1 MFDGRSRVLGFL
13 TLLHD
18 AAVTA
23 VVFFVAHRVRV
34 DFLPQLGWWPLPPIY
49 PVEKYLP
56 LLLAAVV
63 VFPLAGV
70 ILGAYRHVELSTP
83 TKLVADI
90 AGLVGVGLTVIYAGL
105 FVSHADY
112 VSRSFVLLLGA
123 MEVLLLIVSR
133 WVFFASTAWVRERS
147 KKYIY
152 FLIVGTGTK
161 ARAAADLLEQSEFMG
176 LRLVGFVAESEK
188 APRTMVTRSGE
199 YAVIQS
205 SQLAATL
212 GTEVI
217 DEVVFAVEMEDLVRL
232 QPLMRDCAC
241 QGVNTRLQLEFVPQ
255 PFSRVYVERLRH
267 VPMLTLSVTPDSHL
281 LLLGKRTFD
290 IVVSAVALL
299 LLSPLTLLVAL
310 LIKATSPG
318 PVLYRQVR
326 SGLGGRH
333 FTLYKF
339 RTMVENA
346 ENERPALSAF
356 NELRGPVFKM
366 SNDPRVTPLG
376 RWLRRF
382 SIDELPQ
389 FWNVLLGDMSFVGPR
404 PALPAEV
411 EQYEPWQRRRLRMR
425 PGLTCTWVL
434 EGRNSVEFDRV
445 IQLDLSYID
454 NWSLWLDLKI
464 SLLTIPLV
472 LTGKGAY

>member
-1 MFDGRSRVLGFL
+1 MFDRHSRVLGLL

-18 AAVTA
+18 AGITA
-23 VVFFVAHRVRV
+23 LVFFLAHRVRL
-34 DFLPQLGWWPLPPIY
+34 DFLPHLATTLGPIY
-49 PVEKYLP
+49 PLSMYWP
-56 LLLAAVV
+56 LLLAVVV

-70 ILGAYRHVELSTP
+70 MLGAYRHVELSTP
-83 TKLVADI
+83 TKVVADVV
-90 AGLVGVGLTVIYAGL
+90 GLVTVGLIVIYAGL
-105 FVSHADY
+105 FLTNSGY

-123 MEVLLLIVSR
+123 MNLVLLIVSR
-133 WVFFASTAWVRERS
+133 WIFFGSAAWLRDRFGE
-147 KKYIY
+147 YIY
-152 FLIVGTGTK
+152 FLIIGTGAK

-176 LRLVGFVAESEK
+176 LRLVGFVAEGDS
-188 APRTMVTRSGE
+188 APRQMVTRSGE
-199 YAVIQS
+199 YPVIQP
-205 SQLAATL
+205 SQLGSTL
-212 GTEVI
+212 RQQVI
-217 DEVVFAVEMEDLVRL
+217 DEVVFAVEVDDLARL
-232 QPLMRDCAC
+232 QPLMRVCAC
-241 QGVNTRLQLEFVPQ
+241 EGVNTRVQLEFVPQ

-267 VPMLTLSVTPDSHL
+267 VPMLTLSVTPESQLRL
-281 LLLGKRTFD
+281 LAKRTFD
-290 IVVSAVALL
+290 ILLSAIALV
-299 LLSPLTLLVAL
+299 LLSPLMLVVAL
-310 LIKATSPG
+310 LIKLTSPG

-326 SGLGGRH
+326 SGLGGRL

-339 RTMVENA
+339 RTMVQNA
-346 ENERPALSAF
+346 EEERPALSAF

-366 SNDPRVTPLG
+366 SRDPRVTSVG

-382 SIDELPQ
+382 SIDEVPQ
-389 FWNVLLGDMSFVGPR
+389 FWNVLCGDMSFVGPR
-404 PALPAEV
+404 PALPDEV

-434 EGRNSVEFDRV
+434 EGRNTVDFERV